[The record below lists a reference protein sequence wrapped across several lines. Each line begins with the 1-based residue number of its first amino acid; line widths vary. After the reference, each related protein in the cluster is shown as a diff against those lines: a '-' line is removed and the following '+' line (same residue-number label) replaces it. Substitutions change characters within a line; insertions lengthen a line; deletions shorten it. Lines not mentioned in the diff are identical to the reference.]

1 MDILGSE
8 PWRNITLPEL
18 NSTGFKSWKSFGIL
32 CNLLHSEVSLTPEH
46 DRSRR
51 RSGRASS
58 LVESLSLL
66 SNAARKGGASGLMV
80 ERGTGAASH
89 RKHADESFLPAL
101 ADSLIAQEAA
111 KARSG
116 ESQPAASLNPR

>member
-1 MDILGSE
+1 M
-8 PWRNITLPEL
+8 
-18 NSTGFKSWKSFGIL
+18 
-32 CNLLHSEVSLTPEH
+32 H

-66 SNAARKGGASGLMV
+66 SNAARKGGSGLMV

-101 ADSLIAQEAA
+101 ADSLIAEEAA
-111 KARSG
+111 KVRGG
-116 ESQPAASLNPR
+116 ESQPAATLNPR